1 MRKYYSVCD
10 WLGNEL
16 FASNDE
22 WEAVDW
28 YDEHENGDAD
38 LQLFVY
44 DEEPVVPE
52 ETYDAFA
59 YGHELTNKRLYRFH
73 YQTKH
78 AFTKDMEREVIKMKD
93 DMNLTTKMIE
103 LKETAYGEAIL
114 TLKRG
119 NEIKQ
124 TVLANT
130 GLSEVVYESAIDYY
144 MYDLNWT
151 EKQFDHYWD
160 NGGEDKEIDNYIE
173 GTVDYYNGNSE
184 WQELN

>member
-1 MRKYYSVCD
+1 
-10 WLGNEL
+10 
-16 FASNDE
+16 
-22 WEAVDW
+22 
-28 YDEHENGDAD
+28 
-38 LQLFVY
+38 
-44 DEEPVVPE
+44 
-52 ETYDAFA
+52 
-59 YGHELTNKRLYRFH
+59 
-73 YQTKH
+73 
-78 AFTKDMEREVIKMKD
+78 MKE

-103 LKETAYGEAIL
+103 LKETTYGEAIL

-119 NEIKQ
+119 DETKQ
-124 TVLANT
+124 IVIANT

-151 EKQFDHYWD
+151 EEQFDHYWD